1 MHHNTIITIASYSY
15 LLHISAYSF
24 HVPDVSEHTEYSS
37 IATAASSKGKYVTQY
52 NSGVNQ
58 PAGITID
65 KEGNIFIADN
75 GYNRSF
81 LWDTYGS
88 LSLTPLLPITADN
101 VVSTDFT

>member
-1 MHHNTIITIASYSY
+1 MFLMWVSIQSTIA
-15 LLHISAYSF
+15 
-24 HVPDVSEHTEYSS
+24 P
-37 IATAASSKGKYVTQY
+37 AASSKGKYVTQY

-58 PAGITID
+58 PAAAGIIID

-75 GYNRSF
+75 NYNRSF

-88 LSLTPLLPITADN
+88 LSLTPLISITADN